1 MLKYTSL
8 LLLLVITLSTT
19 SARAAAPNV
28 VIIYAD
34 DVGYGDLSCYG
45 TASIKTPEAGR
56 MAREGL
62 KFTSAYCTSATCT
75 PSRYSLLTGEYAWRK
90 KGTGV
95 LPGDAAMIIEPGRE
109 TIASVMQRAGY
120 KTGVVGKWHLGLGG
134 ENKDWNN
141 AVTPGPGQIG
151 FDYSFLIP
159 ATGDRVPCVYVE
171 NDHVVGLDSNDPIEV
186 NYKQNFTGQPTG
198 KANPELLT
206 KMKWH
211 HGHDMSI
218 VNGISRIGF
227 MKGGKSALWVDEDMA
242 DVITGKAVKFIEDN
256 KAQPFFLYF
265 ATQDVHVPRVPHP
278 RFVGKSGMGP
288 RGDALLEFDW
298 SIGQI
303 LDTLDRLKLSE
314 NTLVI
319 LSSDNGPVIND
330 GYYDDAVEKLGD
342 HKPAGPFRGG
352 KYSKFEAG
360 TRVPFLV
367 RWPGHVPANQTS
379 DALFSQVDL
388 LASLAKLV
396 GQPYNTATAPDTH
409 NYLDTLLG
417 KSETGRDYIIE
428 HAGQLSIRK
437 GDWKLI
443 QPAQGPAVTANTNSE
458 TGNAQVTQLYDLKSS
473 PWESENVAS
482 KHPDVVKELEAIIAA
497 ERAK

>member
-1 MLKYTSL
+1 MLKYTSF
-8 LLLLVITLSTT
+8 LLLLVLASSSTYA
-19 SARAAAPNV
+19 ARPNV

-45 TASIKTPEAGR
+45 TASIKTPEAER

-95 LPGDAAMIIEPGRE
+95 LPGDAAMIIESGRE

-134 ENKDWNN
+134 ENKDWNK

-211 HGHDMSI
+211 HGHDMTI
-218 VNGISRIGF
+218 VNGVSRIGF

-265 ATQDVHVPRVPHP
+265 ATHDIHVPRVPHP

-298 SIGQI
+298 SVGQI

-379 DALFSQVDL
+379 DAMFSQIDL
-388 LASLAKLV
+388 LATLADFV
-396 GQPYNTATAPDTH
+396 GQSYNTTTATDSH
-409 NYLDTLLG
+409 SYLDTLLG

-428 HAGQLSIRK
+428 HAGQLSVRK

-443 QPAQGPAVTANTNSE
+443 PPSQGPAVTANTNSE

-482 KHPDVVKELEAIIAA
+482 KHPEVVKDLEAIIAA